1 MKELS
6 MQTIVEY
13 RVPKYSVA
21 FTVFRLVLVATISFV
36 LAVQYVR
43 TTIEVEVH
51 GQHAYVSVLGQTYLY
66 EGGK

>member
-1 MKELS
+1 MREPS
-6 MQTIVEY
+6 MRTIIEY
-13 RVPKYSVA
+13 RTPKNSAA
-21 FTVFRLVLVATISFV
+21 FTILRLLIVAAISFV

-51 GQHAYVSVLGQTYLY
+51 GQSIYVEVLGQTYLY